1 MLRKTSLDELPQF
14 INVLKGE
21 MSLVGPRPPIPSEV
35 EKYEIWQRR
44 RLSMKPGL
52 TCLWQITPRR
62 NEISFEEWMNMD
74 LKYIDTWSL
83 GLDFKIIFSTVL
95 VMLSGAGR

>member
-1 MLRKTSLDELPQF
+1 
-14 INVLKGE
+14 VLKGE

-35 EKYEIWQRR
+35 KEYKIWQRR

-52 TCLWQITPRR
+52 TCIWQISPHR
-62 NEISFEEWMNMD
+62 NEVSFEDWMNMD

-95 VMLSGAGR
+95 VMLSGGGR

>member
-1 MLRKTSLDELPQF
+1 
-14 INVLKGE
+14 

-35 EKYEIWQRR
+35 KEYEIWQRR

-52 TCLWQITPRR
+52 TCIWQITPRR
-62 NEISFEEWMNMD
+62 NEISFKDWMHMD

-83 GLDFKIIFSTVL
+83 DLDFKIIFSTVL
-95 VMLSGAGR
+95 VMLTGAGR

>member
-1 MLRKTSLDELPQF
+1 
-14 INVLKGE
+14 

-35 EKYEIWQRR
+35 KEYEIWQRR

-52 TCLWQITPRR
+52 TCLWQITPQR
-62 NEISFEEWMNMD
+62 NEVSFEDWMHMD

-83 GLDFKIIFSTVL
+83 CLDFKIMFSTMV
-95 VMLSGAGR
+95 VMLTGAGR